1 MRDKSL
7 IGPWIRRFLLEHLV
21 AERNLARNTQRS
33 YRDAMVML
41 LPFMARTTHTTV
53 DRLTVEDLSPV
64 MVRRFL
70 EHLESERSC
79 GGATRN
85 LRLGAI
91 HSLAKFIGSRSPEH
105 IAWCT
110 EVRAIPF
117 RKTAVATMAYLEKPE
132 IDAVLAAPDRST
144 ERGVRDHAMLL
155 FLYNTGVRA
164 DEAAHVTIG
173 DLTWGSS
180 SFVRVL
186 GKGNKVRYCPL
197 WPQTVEVL
205 KLLVR
210 GRPPNE
216 SVFLNR
222 LGNPLTRFGIY
233 DLVRKSVKQASKAVP
248 SLRCKRISPHSVR
261 HTSAVHMLRAGVDI
275 NTIRGWLGHVSL
287 DTTHV
292 YAEVDLGDEGESSG
306 SMRRPATRKRK
317 IVAQGSGHPRFP
329 EGTVTQLSRDKYVAF
344 NSTLR
349 QPGGQS

>member
-1 MRDKSL
+1 MADEYWA
-7 IGPWIRRFLLEHLV
+7 GE
-21 AERNLARNTQRS
+21 AQARNLGFNVCGESLEIHVINRRPLAVAGQVG
-33 YRDAMVML
+33 RDW
-41 LPFMARTTHTTV
+41 T
-53 DRLTVEDLSPV
+53 
-64 MVRRFL
+64 
-70 EHLESERSC
+70 
-79 GGATRN
+79 
-85 LRLGAI
+85 I
-91 HSLAKFIGSRSPEH
+91 SRSGKARHLRRPQPSP
-105 IAWCT
+105 AARS
-110 EVRAIPF
+110 VD
-117 RKTAVATMAYLEKPE
+117 KDDV
-132 IDAVLAAPDRST
+132 VAAPDRST
-144 ERGVRDHAMLL
+144 ERAVRDHAMLL

-173 DLTWGSS
+173 DITWGSS

-233 DLVRKSVKQASKAVP
+233 GLVRRSVKQASKAMP

-292 YAEVDLGDEGESSG
+292 YAEVDLEMKAKALAQCDVPPRG
-306 SMRRPATRKRK
+306 SAKSWRKDPSILGFLK
-317 IVAQGSGHPRFP
+317 A
-329 EGTVTQLSRDKYVAF
+329 L
-344 NSTLR
+344 
-349 QPGGQS
+349 

>member
-105 IAWCT
+105 VAWCT

-155 FLYNTGVRA
+155 FLYNTGVRV

-173 DLTWGSS
+173 DITWGSS

-216 SVFLNR
+216 SVFLIVSAILS
-222 LGNPLTRFGIY
+222 LGL
-233 DLVRKSVKQASKAVP
+233 ASTTW
-248 SLRCKRISPHSVR
+248 CKGR
-261 HTSAVHMLRAGVDI
+261 
-275 NTIRGWLGHVSL
+275 
-287 DTTHV
+287 
-292 YAEVDLGDEGESSG
+292 
-306 SMRRPATRKRK
+306 
-317 IVAQGSGHPRFP
+317 
-329 EGTVTQLSRDKYVAF
+329 
-344 NSTLR
+344 
-349 QPGGQS
+349 

>member
-41 LPFMARTTHTTV
+41 LPFMARTTHTAV

-105 IAWCT
+105 VAWCT

-117 RKTAVATMAYLEKPE
+117 RKTTVATMAYLEKPE

-155 FLYNTGVRA
+155 FLYNTGARA
-164 DEAAHVTIG
+164 DEAAHLTIG

-186 GKGNKVRYCPL
+186 ARATKSDFAHCGRKPSRY
-197 WPQTVEVL
+197 
-205 KLLVR
+205 
-210 GRPPNE
+210 
-216 SVFLNR
+216 
-222 LGNPLTRFGIY
+222 
-233 DLVRKSVKQASKAVP
+233 
-248 SLRCKRISPHSVR
+248 
-261 HTSAVHMLRAGVDI
+261 
-275 NTIRGWLGHVSL
+275 
-287 DTTHV
+287 
-292 YAEVDLGDEGESSG
+292 SSCW
-306 SMRRPATRKRK
+306 
-317 IVAQGSGHPRFP
+317 
-329 EGTVTQLSRDKYVAF
+329 
-344 NSTLR
+344 
-349 QPGGQS
+349 

>member
-7 IGPWIRRFLLEHLV
+7 IGPWIRRFLLEHIV

-173 DLTWGSS
+173 DITWGSS

-233 DLVRKSVKQASKAVP
+233 DLVRRSVKQASKAMP

-292 YAEVDLGDEGESSG
+292 YAEVDLEMKANALAQCDVPPPG
-306 SMRRPATRKRK
+306 SAKSWRKDLN
-317 IVAQGSGHPRFP
+317 I
-329 EGTVTQLSRDKYVAF
+329 LSF
-344 NSTLR
+344 LR
-349 QPGGQS
+349 AL